1 MTRSFKLTMGGR
13 TYDVE
18 VGDLSENP
26 VTVVVDGWEHKV
38 TVPDIVPR
46 TVSHPR
52 TVTPTERSSRPR
64 STSPAPVATPRPR
77 PAPAASGD
85 SVLRAPMPGRI
96 VRVNVS
102 EGDTV
107 SRGDALVVLESMKME
122 NTLSSSLDG
131 IVKAVHVSADDSV
144 QQGQTLV
151 EFG

>member
-13 TYDVE
+13 TYEVE

-64 STSPAPVATPRPR
+64 STSPAP
-77 PAPAASGD
+77 AASGD
-85 SVLRAPMPGRI
+85 SALRAPMPGRI

-107 SRGDALVVLESMKME
+107 SQGDALVVLESMKME